1 MPCAVTALHQ
11 LETLFEFSIEYLVT
25 NLQVKVVLV
34 YKPLIV
40 FIVIHEIWKKNC
52 SCFFQISWIASKN
65 NINWN
70 KVVLPKFFQFLSFF
84 LQQGK
89 SQSWMIWLLNIISV
103 KELWCKCWALLFFTC
118 AWLEHN
124 FDLWKFNETFK
135 CHRERFWWFIN
146 YGNQLFF

>member
-1 MPCAVTALHQ
+1 MHQ

-103 KELWCKCWALLFFTC
+103 KNFGASVWLCCFLPVPDWNAISTHEISTRLLNVIGKDFG
-118 AWLEHN
+118 
-124 FDLWKFNETFK
+124 DLLTMV
-135 CHRERFWWFIN
+135 IN
-146 YGNQLFF
+146 YFFS